1 MSGFF
6 YLPSCSQGSSF
17 HSIYHHFIL
26 LYQWSPTSALYGC
39 IGFYHMKTPHFL
51 YPFTMWWVLG
61 LFPVWAIVTN
71 TAMNLS
77 VGKQLLSWSPWVHPA
92 AWFMSP
98 VPRDPLPTLYGH
110 RTQGLMSGRA
120 FRSPLQGC
128 SQCVFSMEGSTHA
141 LLVGK

>member
-6 YLPSCSQGSSF
+6 YLPSCSQGSSC
-17 HSIYHHFIL
+17 HSIYHYFIL
-26 LYQWSPTSALYGC
+26 LYQGSPTSALYGC
-39 IGFYHMKTPHFL
+39 IRFYHMKTSHFL

-92 AWFMSP
+92 AWFMNP

-141 LLVGK
+141 LLVDK